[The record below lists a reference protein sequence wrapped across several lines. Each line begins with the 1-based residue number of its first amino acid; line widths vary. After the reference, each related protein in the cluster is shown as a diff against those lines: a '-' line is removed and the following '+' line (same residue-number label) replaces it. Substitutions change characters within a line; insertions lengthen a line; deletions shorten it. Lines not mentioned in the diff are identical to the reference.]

1 MPVFLNNK
9 TQQMWLDQKVPF
21 KDCQMEIMKSKVY
34 ENIESYE
41 VSDTVNKIQN
51 DGADCV
57 LPKK

>member
-1 MPVFLNNK
+1 
-9 TQQMWLDQKVPF
+9 MWLDQKVPF